1 MIPLENSE
9 SLTYLDKDTDFH
21 GTIKTSKLILEGSL
35 EGEVEA
41 TEGIYLKKG
50 SIFKGDIT
58 AKNISFDEGSVYNG
72 NLHIGTS
79 KNGNSH

>member
-21 GTIKTSKLILEGSL
+21 GTIRTSKLILEGSL

-41 TEGIYLKKG
+41 SEGIHLKKG
-50 SIFKGDIT
+50 SFFKGDIK

-72 NLHIGTS
+72 NLHIGPRR
-79 KNGNSH
+79 NGNSH